1 MDLNQIISNLNFSS
15 VFWQIIASLIFMV
28 GDYVSGFIQAVIN
41 NNVDSKIMRE
51 GLFRKILLVLVILL
65 SFIFQYAFNIPLISK
80 VVCIYIIIMEIV
92 SILENLK
99 KAGVDL
105 GKLGELLKIKSDS
118 DTIDV
123 NITNIENK
131 ESEENDKRN

>member
-15 VFWQIIASLIFMV
+15 VFWQVIASLIFMV

-51 GLFRKILLVLVILL
+51 GLFRKILLLLVILL
-65 SFIFQYAFNIPLISK
+65 SFIFQYAFNIPIISK

-105 GKLGELLKIKSDS
+105 GKLGELLKIKSEN

-123 NITNIENK
+123 NIKNIENK
-131 ESEENDKRN
+131 EENKK

>member
-15 VFWQIIASLIFMV
+15 VFWQVIASLIFMV

-65 SFIFQYAFNIPLISK
+65 SFIFQYAFNIPIISK

-105 GKLGELLKIKSDS
+105 GKLGELLKIKSEN

-123 NITNIENK
+123 NIKNIENK
-131 ESEENDKRN
+131 EENEK